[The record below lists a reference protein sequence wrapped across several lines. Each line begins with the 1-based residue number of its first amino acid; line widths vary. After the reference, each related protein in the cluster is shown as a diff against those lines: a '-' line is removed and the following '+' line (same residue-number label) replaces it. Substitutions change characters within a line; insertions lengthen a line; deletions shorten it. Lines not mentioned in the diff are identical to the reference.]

1 MSKNLKKFFLEVEL
15 SDKNEPFLFVVHG
28 KITHDTTLAA
38 AEKVKASAPLKTSH
52 QTSPNFFSNSRN
64 VVKNRRLTL
73 AEQLSVLEKKI
84 LHPNKNNFQCGKS
97 PTKNNNLRWIGVNIE
112 AIGATID
119 LASR

>member
-38 AEKVKASAPLKTSH
+38 AEKVKASAPLKTSN
-52 QTSPNFFSNSRN
+52 QTSPKFFSNSRN

-73 AEQLSVLEKKI
+73 AEQLSVLEKKF

>member
-38 AEKVKASAPLKTSH
+38 AEKVKASAPLKTSN
-52 QTSPNFFSNSRN
+52 QTSPKFFSNSRN

-73 AEQLSVLEKKI
+73 AEQLSVLEKKKFCI
-84 LHPNKNNFQCGKS
+84 QIKIISSVANRQQKIITYVG
-97 PTKNNNLRWIGVNIE
+97 
-112 AIGATID
+112 
-119 LASR
+119 

>member
-1 MSKNLKKFFLEVEL
+1 MAKNLKKFFLEVEL

-73 AEQLSVLEKKI
+73 AEQLSVLEKKFCI
-84 LHPNKNNFQCGKS
+84 QIKIISSVANRQQKIITYVG
-97 PTKNNNLRWIGVNIE
+97 
-112 AIGATID
+112 
-119 LASR
+119 